1 MAAVEEFDVA
11 GDTATQVGGDRAGER
26 GRWTR
31 RAVPWVAAAGVLV
44 VVGAVT
50 ASPTELIAGRGSGPD
65 VGLVEMDL
73 AQPPTVLWQ
82 AEVRTDVVAF
92 VAGDRALL
100 SRQQLG
106 IGRTVVGID
115 LANGTQVWEY
125 DDTSYSCQWGSPMVC
140 VGSVGTP
147 QAVVDVVDLEDGSR
161 SSRSYPGAIAAIA
174 VGTGIAVVVKTESAW
189 EQVVLLDGD
198 GTQVWEVDVDASYT
212 AIQPMWT
219 FAHVAGDEL
228 WFQTTTSV
236 RIDLA
241 TGRLVEGDSPFSVLA
256 DGTAIDVADGVT
268 TVRTPEGDAVVEV
281 DETAIW
287 TDDDFGGPVQ
297 LHSSLDAEVTAVV
310 RDSGRELWRFGEAP
324 CYPAARLLGTVVMS
338 CWGSAGSRVHGVDE
352 VTGETIWTD
361 DEQLWLAAASADTLV
376 FRSGTDG
383 YLIAID
389 PVTGATRWEL
399 PVPAGE
405 SEHLD
410 TAPISNG
417 LLISTSETVLRL
429 LWPVRE
435 ES

>member
-1 MAAVEEFDVA
+1 MAVVEEFDVA
-11 GDTATQVGGDRAGER
+11 GDAAPPVGGDRSGSR

-31 RAVPWVAAAGVLV
+31 RAVPWVAAAAVLV

-82 AEVRTDVVAF
+82 AELPTDVVAF

-100 SRQQLG
+100 TRQQLG
-106 IGRTVVGID
+106 IGRTIIGID

-125 DDTSYSCQWGSPMVC
+125 DDDGYSCQWGSPMVC
-140 VGSVGTP
+140 VSSVGAPEATL
-147 QAVVDVVDLEDGSR
+147 DVVDLDDGSR
-161 SSRSYPGAIAAIA
+161 ISTPYPGAIAAIA
-174 VGTGIAVVVKTESAW
+174 VGARTAVVVKTQSAW
-189 EQVVLLDGD
+189 ERVVLLDGD
-198 GTQVWEVDVDASYT
+198 GTQLWQVDVDASYT

-219 FAHVAGDEL
+219 FAHITGEEL

-256 DGTAIDVADGVT
+256 DGTAVDVAGGLI
-268 TVRTPEGDAVVEV
+268 TVRTREGDAVLEV

-287 TDDDFGGPVQ
+287 TDDDVGGPVQ
-297 LHSSLDAEVTAVV
+297 LHSDLEAEVTAVV
-310 RDSGRELWRFGEAP
+310 RDSGRELWQFGEAP
-324 CYPAARLLGTVVMS
+324 CYPEARLLGVVVMS
-338 CWGSAGSRVHGVDE
+338 CWSATGSRIHGVEE
-352 VTGETIWTD
+352 VTGETIWTY
-361 DEQLWLAAASADTLV
+361 DEQFWLAAASADTLV
-376 FRSGTDG
+376 FRSDTDER
-383 YLIAID
+383 LLAID
-389 PVTGATRWEL
+389 PSTGATRWEL
-399 PVPAGE
+399 PVPVGE
-405 SEHLD
+405 TERLD

-417 LLISTSETVLRL
+417 LLVSTSETVLRL
-429 LWPVRE
+429 LWPMRA